1 MDSLWLSSS
10 LPLSPLWWSVG
21 SRKQL
26 RTLQLPFPLLS
37 GPGYTCC
44 GGNEKGH
51 IRLVGLKALILHC
64 GLSVNDMFALPSA
77 HVRKHEAV
85 G

>member
-1 MDSLWLSSS
+1 MGSLWLPSS

-26 RTLQLPFPLLS
+26 RTLQLAFPSLS
-37 GPGYTCC
+37 GPGYNCW

-51 IRLVGLKALILHC
+51 IRLVGMKALILHC
-64 GLSVNDMFALPSA
+64 GLSVNDMFDTRQLI
-77 HVRKHEAV
+77 KKK
-85 G
+85 